1 MLPSNFQRKK
11 IRHEW
16 QHEQLLKMIEV
27 LKQQKTLQDAV
38 HSMLRSEVTHLTELR
53 KRLEGIKDDRDAQRK
68 LIELE
73 QLAIE
78 NLASYLEERAKDT
91 VHPTDLVLK
100 TILAI
105 MTGKRE
111 SEKPKCPFSKS
122 ARKDIIF
129 SLAFPTSTSGS
140 NGLFEEVSEKEVFT
154 RFSDLVQK
162 VKTLEKE
169 REEMQRQQ
177 ASDQVVL
184 EEKIYALRGL
194 LRLGK
199 YTFPHPLR

>member
-1 MLPSNFQRKK
+1 
-11 IRHEW
+11 
-16 QHEQLLKMIEV
+16 MIEV

-53 KRLEGIKDDRDAQRK
+53 KRLEGIKDDREAQRK

-122 ARKDIIF
+122 AKKDVFFFLSVSI
-129 SLAFPTSTSGS
+129 GHV
-140 NGLFEEVSEKEVFT
+140 GFERSF
-154 RFSDLVQK
+154 R
-162 VKTLEKE
+162 
-169 REEMQRQQ
+169 
-177 ASDQVVL
+177 
-184 EEKIYALRGL
+184 RGQ
-194 LRLGK
+194 
-199 YTFPHPLR
+199 